1 MPIMLKECVL
11 NELAILAFDTQR
23 QDRLLLLEQLAK
35 LPKIVGARL
44 SLWKDLRDPS
54 TEAGHR
60 FGEFWHAARQASA
73 GASER
78 DQLRRLGSFFAK
90 AEEFDTTSSDDVRFG
105 EDLAHGLGRA
115 YRIRGLALSLRSAS
129 SWIEPWLPVTIESMA
144 FGATEIDRKPGR
156 VRHASTEA
164 HLAEHD
170 DWGPLDEIDRLR
182 ICLETTGATH
192 MPASSYSRGKHVR
205 GMTNEERANNARGP
219 SGQGQYLALEGES
232 QVSDD
237 RIRQWEEE
245 ALARVKSKSSREYTV
260 EYHGGRTFYIFCDMG
275 ETVGYEG
282 STGEPISRV
291 RVEWSSGTVHS
302 HPRRPPA

>member
-60 FGEFWHAARQASA
+60 FGEFWQAARQASA

-90 AEEFDTTSSDDVRFG
+90 AEEFDTTSSDDIRFG

-115 YRIRGLALSLRSAS
+115 YRIGGLALSMCGAS
-129 SWIEPWLPVTIESMA
+129 SWSEPWLPVTIESMSA
-144 FGATEIDRKPGR
+144 RSTEIDRKPDR
-156 VRHASTEA
+156 VRHASTEV
-164 HLAEHD
+164 HLAEHH
-170 DWGPLDEIDRLR
+170 DWGPLEEIDRLR
-182 ICLETTGATH
+182 ICLEITGAIH
-192 MPASSYSRGKHVR
+192 MPASAYVYGKHVR
-205 GMTNEERANNARGP
+205 GMTNEARANNARGP
-219 SGQGQYLALEGES
+219 GGQGQYLAHEGECK
-232 QVSDD
+232 VSDD

-245 ALARVKSKSSREYTV
+245 AVARVKAKSSRECTV
-260 EYHGGRTFYIFCDMG
+260 EYHGGKTFYIFCDMG
-275 ETVGYEG
+275 EIVGYEG
-282 STGEPISRV
+282 ATAEPITRV

-302 HPRRPPA
+302 HPRRPPV